1 MDADMLK
8 RAFEAFSQAERTVK
22 RSRSGLGLGLALV
35 KSVIDLHNGSVSLH
49 SDGPGTGSELTIRLP
64 LTLSRPAKPVTPI
77 LEPTFRSR
85 RILLIEDNRMG
96 ARTMR
101 MLLTRMGHE
110 VEVAQSGKEGIEAA
124 RRFRPEIVLCDIGLP
139 DIDGFA
145 VARELRRERMTA
157 EAYLIALSGY
167 GQAEYQ
173 RQALESGYNAHV
185 TKPVD
190 VNHLRA
196 TLSRATISSKQRA
209 GKTSA
214 HSESK
219 FQ

>member
-1 MDADMLK
+1 
-8 RAFEAFSQAERTVK
+8 
-22 RSRSGLGLGLALV
+22 LV

-124 RRFRPEIVLCDIGLP
+124 RRFRPEVVLCDIGLP

-145 VARELRRERMTA
+145 VARELRREQMTA

-173 RQALESGYNAHV
+173 RQALESGFNAHV